1 VNSERNI
8 ITLADM
14 TNQMAIIKMSHY
26 FANI

>member
-1 VNSERNI
+1 
-8 ITLADM
+8 M